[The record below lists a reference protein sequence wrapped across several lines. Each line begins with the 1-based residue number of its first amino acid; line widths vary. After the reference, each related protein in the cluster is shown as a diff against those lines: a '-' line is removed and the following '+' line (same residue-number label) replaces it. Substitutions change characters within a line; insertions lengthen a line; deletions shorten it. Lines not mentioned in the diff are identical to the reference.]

1 MLYSL
6 SVFDTLGAMLCAMH
20 LLYIYP
26 KSSNPERSVCM
37 LKESDLEK
45 SDSLLKVKERGSAE
59 LWLDSVSTVL
69 NSPSHNL
76 HASITPPVDTMIVK
90 VPVL

>member
-1 MLYSL
+1 
-6 SVFDTLGAMLCAMH
+6 MH

-45 SDSLLKVKERGSAE
+45 PDSLLKMKERGSAG

-69 NSPSHNL
+69 NPPNHDLL
-76 HASITPPVDTMIVK
+76 HASITPLVDTMIVK